1 MLQCAAGNVAG
12 ILLLNMTHLFKLTSN
27 LMCCSV
33 QHAALLAYIYLTHTH
48 THTHTH
54 LSHMTH
60 TSGLTSQ
67 SHVLQFAAGNLA
79 GIFLFSMTHLFVST
93 SNLMCCSV
101 RRAALLA
108 VHAVKNRF
116 AHRQYHT
123 RWVCLCACVC
133 EREYVCVYICVRV
146 CDASEETRKLF
157 CASSVSHKLGVI
169 VRVCKREREYVLM
182 YIRVRVY
189 DSVDQ

>member
-1 MLQCAAGNVAG
+1 
-12 ILLLNMTHLFKLTSN
+12 
-27 LMCCSV
+27 MCCSV
-33 QHAALLAYIYLTHTH
+33 QHAALLAYIYLSLSH

-79 GIFLFSMTHLFVST
+79 GIFLFSMTHLFVLT

-146 CDASEETRKLF
+146 CDASEESANCLRI
-157 CASSVSHKLGVI
+157 VSITQVGCNCVC
-169 VRVCKREREYVLM
+169 VQERERVCSD
-182 YIRVRVY
+182 VY
-189 DSVDQ
+189 MCTCV